1 MLLVL
6 ALCQDVFERAD
17 REFRPFSATL
27 RVERA
32 RGDASAAVEGR
43 LEVTADRELRLEGRG
58 LRAEELPGLDVWR
71 GPWNRLRAEYAW
83 EAERPS
89 EPEGSPRP
97 PVKVRLRPGPA
108 NAAGEAA
115 ERAVWVL
122 TPKAGGPKLK
132 VWFDVATLRAERVA
146 WTTRSGAVAV
156 TLGGGAGWTLG
167 VDSEERR

>member
-1 MLLVL
+1 MLLL
-6 ALCQDVFERAD
+6 MMLCQDVFERAD
-17 REFRPFSATL
+17 GEFRPFSAPL

-32 RGDASAAVEGR
+32 RGDATASIDGR

-58 LRAEELPGLDVWR
+58 LRAEDLPGLDVWR
-71 GPWNRLRAEYAW
+71 GPWSRLRAEYAW

-89 EPEGSPRP
+89 EAAGAAGPAAR
-97 PVKVRLRPGPA
+97 VRLRPGPA

-122 TPKAGGPKLK
+122 TPKSGGPKLK

-156 TLGGGAGWTLG
+156 TLGGGASGNRG
-167 VDSEERR
+167 VDAEERR